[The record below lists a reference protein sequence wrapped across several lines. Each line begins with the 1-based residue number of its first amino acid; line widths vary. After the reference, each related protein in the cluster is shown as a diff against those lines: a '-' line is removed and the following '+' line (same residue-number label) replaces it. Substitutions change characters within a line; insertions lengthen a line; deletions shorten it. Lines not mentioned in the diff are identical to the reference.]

1 MCENPSWRLELL
13 SLPLTLRKPQHPVN
27 IYTCEVISAPRVRGD
42 KFSHSLMRD
51 IYIRI

>member
-1 MCENPSWRLELL
+1 MCENPSWRLDLL
-13 SLPLTLRKPQHPVN
+13 PLPLTLRKPQHPAN
-27 IYTCEVISAPRVRGD
+27 IYTCEMTSAPRVHGG